1 MSSGL
6 NYRWGNLSR
15 WSLHSGFTLLHYLMT
30 VMVLSCLIFCE
41 ILFRHDGWIFDPSAW
56 DLFVS

>member
-15 WSLHSGFTLLHYLMT
+15 WSLHSGFTLLHY
-30 VMVLSCLIFCE
+30 SW
-41 ILFRHDGWIFDPSAW
+41 R
-56 DLFVS
+56 